1 MGVVHLLAPH
11 RVGKFLAELTHI
23 HFHGNAE
30 EVLALQRL
38 VVERYQPAGDIWRE
52 PLRDCVRTALA
63 AFGTMLEGEKD
74 DSPYGRFHR
83 PSFSAATVRDLFVL
97 AWRCGLTSEAEQT
110 ARLVTNEAA
119 VIKPQRELAEALPAM
134 HQEDG
139 LRGAPAY
146 AALWRHATDR
156 LLARSETPPA
166 APQDWHIETNAGCG
180 CAYCK
185 DLRAFCRDP
194 GATTI
199 RFPMREELR
208 NHLQGVI
215 GRAALDIDTKTE
227 KKGRPYT
234 LVCTKNRASYRRR
247 LAEYAEDVDRMDGL
261 AKAAADG
268 ASAAETARLRQ
279 AVAAGRAHRVE
290 S

>member
-1 MGVVHLLAPH
+1 MEAMDRRCL
-11 RVGKFLAELTHI
+11 RVAHGRCRCRLGTATSTSIGSALRHI

-63 AFGTMLEGEKD
+63 AFGTMLDGEKD

-83 PSFSAATVRDLFVL
+83 PSFSAATIRDLFVL

-156 LLARSETPPA
+156 LLPCGTPPA
-166 APQDWHIETNAGCG
+166 AH
-180 CAYCK
+180 
-185 DLRAFCRDP
+185 
-194 GATTI
+194 
-199 RFPMREELR
+199 
-208 NHLQGVI
+208 
-215 GRAALDIDTKTE
+215 
-227 KKGRPYT
+227 RP
-234 LVCTKNRASYRRR
+234 K
-247 LAEYAEDVDRMDGL
+247 
-261 AKAAADG
+261 
-268 ASAAETARLRQ
+268 
-279 AVAAGRAHRVE
+279 RVRG
-290 S
+290 

>member
-1 MGVVHLLAPH
+1 M
-11 RVGKFLAELTHI
+11 
-23 HFHGNAE
+23 
-30 EVLALQRL
+30 
-38 VVERYQPAGDIWRE
+38 
-52 PLRDCVRTALA
+52 
-63 AFGTMLEGEKD
+63 
-74 DSPYGRFHR
+74 
-83 PSFSAATVRDLFVL
+83 
-97 AWRCGLTSEAEQT
+97 TSEAEQT

-194 GATTI
+194 EATTI